1 MASNIQEVFWMID
14 ADTKRAL
21 YINPAY
27 ETITGRSRQS
37 LIQNPFSCEE
47 MIYPEDRAHVL
58 AAFDEATRN
67 GEFHREISD
76 RLRTERDSMGE
87 CPRIPRTGS
96 HG

>member
-47 MIYPEDRAHVL
+47 MIHPEDRAHVL
-58 AAFDEATRN
+58 ATFDEAISPKN
-67 GEFHREISD
+67 GGPDVMFA
-76 RLRTERDSMGE
+76 
-87 CPRIPRTGS
+87 CAP
-96 HG
+96 